1 MLQGKKSIYSNDHI
15 VALSIGLADPQ
26 NLPLS
31 DPVPASSI
39 ERSQRNRRDTGSAS
53 SRTSIKFDLGF
64 GNGVTSTPALNVT
77 SLSGSY
83 NAHRNSLPPRLSHKT
98 SDNTTLSIPERD
110 KMMRNI
116 DRPPP
121 GDPMS
126 RRKTQV
132 HQEIQKKRS
141 TYFEAEFAA
150 SNRDPDPARCRV
162 QNEALVLAEFKTNV
176 IVSCTGKSAKMV
188 AMS

>member
-1 MLQGKKSIYSNDHI
+1 
-15 VALSIGLADPQ
+15 
-26 NLPLS
+26 
-31 DPVPASSI
+31 
-39 ERSQRNRRDTGSAS
+39 
-53 SRTSIKFDLGF
+53 
-64 GNGVTSTPALNVT
+64 
-77 SLSGSY
+77 
-83 NAHRNSLPPRLSHKT
+83 
-98 SDNTTLSIPERD
+98 
-110 KMMRNI
+110 
-116 DRPPP
+116 
-121 GDPMS
+121 MS

-132 HQEIQKKRS
+132 HPEIQKKRS